1 MTFNKILTDLEGGKI
16 TPIQAYV
23 EMTKS
28 DKLKTINY
36 YAHLADVGQDQLT
49 DTQLQELEPIVEI
62 LQILYT
68 NYKSPISDS
77 EYDSLQESLTNMGIP
92 RLNGSLEI
100 NDSKKVSH
108 GYDTLYGTL
117 DKVYYLS
124 NTEERT
130 NKSRKTLDD
139 WLASTERIYEKKTGK
154 KIDLN
159 KVKILVQAKYDGV
172 SAGLEWDTIT
182 PMWITR
188 GSTKSNKASDVSPF
202 LNQFNDLYCGS
213 RQCGQKF
220 EIMVAEETK
229 DEINKLYQAKQY
241 SNSRQ
246 VVIST
251 MNSNEVDFKAEYLY
265 PIPLRIM
272 YPGDTVEQIHPEH
285 MEKFP
290 TMVCTFG
297 DRDKIREFAN
307 HHRYVERNGFHF
319 RTDGAVM
326 TIMDPKICEILGR
339 DNAINNFEVAYK
351 FTEESAYTKVKSVE
365 FYVSEFGYITPVLV
379 VNDVILK
386 GNTVNHISLANKE
399 RFDELGLSYGDTVKV
414 LYDIIPYVTL
424 DERCERTKY
433 GHKIEF
439 VRKCPRCHEPLDLNV
454 TQVQCKNPKCPSRLI
469 GRVLNYCSTLRI
481 SSIGYQTLD
490 ALWTAGFLNDG
501 IASLYKFKKKRD
513 AIEMID
519 GFGRIKTRKMS
530 REIEAKR
537 KLKDYEFFGA
547 YGIEGLSTR
556 TFHMI
561 FSNIKYEDFINMIKV
576 KNWALMKSKLVNI
589 PSIGYSKAET
599 LTSFF
604 ADDEKRKELYKVLKE
619 VTVEET
625 FDKEAVVKKGVLVF
639 SGCRPDKDL
648 EDKLVA
654 DGYEVRDSW
663 VNTATTLI
671 IPYETFVS
679 SKVGKAKEKGIR
691 TMLFNDLRTK
701 YGV

>member
-1 MTFNKILTDLEGGKI
+1 MTFNKILTDLESGKL
-16 TPIQAYV
+16 TPLQAYV
-23 EMTKS
+23 EVTKP
-28 DKLKTINY
+28 DKIKSINY

-49 DTQLQELEPIVEI
+49 DMQLQELEPIVEI
-62 LQILYT
+62 LQILYS

-92 RLNGSLEI
+92 RLNGSIEI

-108 GYDTLYGTL
+108 TYDTLYGTL

-124 NTEERT
+124 NDEERT

-139 WLASTERIYEKKTGK
+139 WISSTERLYEKNTGK

-159 KVKILVQAKYDGV
+159 NVKILVQAKYDGV

-182 PMWITR
+182 PIWITR
-188 GSTKSNKASDVSPF
+188 GSTKSNKASNVSRY
-202 LNQFNDLYCGS
+202 LNQFNDLYCGMK
-213 RQCGQKF
+213 QCGQKF
-220 EIMVAEETK
+220 EIMVSEEGK
-229 DEINKLYQAKQY
+229 DEINKLYQEKRY

-246 VVIST
+246 VAIST
-251 MNSNEVDFKAEYLY
+251 MNSADVDFKADYLY

-272 YPGDTVEQIHPEH
+272 YPGDKVESIHPEH

-326 TIMDPKICEILGR
+326 TIMDPNICEALGR

-351 FTEESAYTKVKSVE
+351 FTEETAYTKVKSVE

-399 RFDELGLSYGDTVKV
+399 RFDELALAYGDTVKV

-424 DERCERTKY
+424 DNRCERSKY
-433 GHKIEF
+433 GQKIQF
-439 VRKCPRCHEPLDLNV
+439 VDKCPRCHEPLNLNV
-454 TQVQCKNPKCPSRLI
+454 VQVQCKNPKCPSRLI
-469 GRVLNYCSTLRI
+469 GRVLNYCRTLRM

-501 IASLYKFKKKRD
+501 IISLYKFRKKRD

-519 GFGRIKTRKMS
+519 GFGRIKTRKIS

-537 KLKDYEFFGA
+537 RLKDYEFFGA

-556 TFHMI
+556 TFQMI
-561 FSNIKYEDFINMIKV
+561 FSHIKYEDFINMIKL
-576 KNWALMKSKLVNI
+576 KNWALLKSKLINV
-589 PSIGYSKAET
+589 PTIGYSKAET
-599 LTSFF
+599 ITEFF
-604 ADDEKRKELYKVLKE
+604 NNDTARKELLRLVNDLSISQ
-619 VTVEET
+619 TFET
-625 FDKEAVVKKGVLVF
+625 ESVPKKGVIVF
-639 SGCRPDKDL
+639 TGCRPDREL
-648 EDKLVA
+648 EDKLTT
-654 DGYEVRDSW
+654 DGYELRDSW
-663 VNTATTLI
+663 VNTATILV
-671 IPYETFVS
+671 IPYENYVS

-691 TMLFNDLRTK
+691 TILFNDLRAN